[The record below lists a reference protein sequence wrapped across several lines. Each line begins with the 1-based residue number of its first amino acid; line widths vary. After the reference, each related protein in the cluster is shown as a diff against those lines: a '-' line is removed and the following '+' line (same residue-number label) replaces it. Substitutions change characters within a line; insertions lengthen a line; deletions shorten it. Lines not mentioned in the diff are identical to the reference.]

1 MTNIVEEIATKSASL
16 PVELQSEVLDF
27 VDFVSDKNR
36 GRISAP
42 KSFESV
48 RGILKRDLS
57 NLEND
62 IEEIRGEMWG
72 NFPREEV
79 K

>member
-1 MTNIVEEIATKSASL
+1 MNLVEEIAAKSASL

-27 VDFVSDKNR
+27 VDFVSDKSR
-36 GRISAP
+36 SRASAP

-48 RGILKRDLS
+48 RGILKRDLP

-62 IEEIRGEMWG
+62 IKELRREMWG
-72 NFPREEV
+72 NFPREDAR
-79 K
+79 

>member
-1 MTNIVEEIATKSASL
+1 MTKIVDEIATKSASL

-42 KSFESV
+42 KPFESV

-62 IEEIRGEMWG
+62 IEEIRAEMWG
-72 NFPREEV
+72 NFPREEA